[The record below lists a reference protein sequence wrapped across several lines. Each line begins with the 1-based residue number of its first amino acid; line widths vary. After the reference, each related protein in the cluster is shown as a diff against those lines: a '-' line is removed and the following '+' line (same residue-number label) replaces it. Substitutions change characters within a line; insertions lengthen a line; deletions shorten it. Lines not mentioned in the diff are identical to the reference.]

1 MATALNMINQIL
13 ITSQSHL
20 KVLQTQKQF
29 VGVIS

>member
-13 ITSQSHL
+13 ITRQSHP

>member
-13 ITSQSHL
+13 ITSQSQL

-29 VGVIS
+29 VGGIS